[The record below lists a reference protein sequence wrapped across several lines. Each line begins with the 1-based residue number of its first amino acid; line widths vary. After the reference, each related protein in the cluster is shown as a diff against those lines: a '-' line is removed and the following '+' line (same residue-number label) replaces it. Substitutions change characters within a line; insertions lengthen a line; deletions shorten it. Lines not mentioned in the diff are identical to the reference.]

1 MTRTI
6 NVHLDWLSATTSM
19 DPGLIAGRLRA
30 VGASDVHVAMPHT
43 RGYTQSCDVVNSDGD
58 ALCTI
63 ESGASHRRNLVVASG
78 SQPNAHIRQVLST
91 VDDCLAT
98 RVDSAIDVE
107 GDWDYY
113 ADLAQKAATTGRAGC
128 PPVRSINRI
137 ESPTGRTLYLG
148 SPRSAIVVRVYEKSR
163 EQWSKGNSNFPTG
176 IIRLELQWRP
186 KDSNRHVAMT
196 VSPRQMWGVS
206 PWTTDIAHSILDDV
220 HVIDRPVAEATTWD
234 RRYSWMTTQ
243 AGSIFRQAVSRYGLL
258 AVLADMGI
266 DDVQGAAMA
275 AAPTGA
281 PAVSRT

>member
-19 DPGLIAGRLRA
+19 EPGLIAGRLRS
-30 VGASDVHVAMPHT
+30 VGASDVHAAMPHT
-43 RGYTQSCDVVNSDGD
+43 RGYTRCCDVINGAGD
-58 ALCTI
+58 AICTI
-63 ESGASHRRNLVVASG
+63 ESGASHGRNLVVASG
-78 SQPNAHIRQVLST
+78 SQPNVHIRQVLAA

-113 ADLAQKAATTGRAGC
+113 AHLAQKAACTPRKGC
-128 PPVRSINRI
+128 PAVRSIQHI

-163 EQWSKGNSNFPTG
+163 EQWAKGNGDFPEG

-186 KDSNRHVAMT
+186 KGSDRRVAMT
-196 VSPRQMWGVS
+196 VRPSQMWGVS
-206 PWTTDIAHSILDDV
+206 PWTTEIAHSILDDV

-243 AGSIFRQAVSRYGLL
+243 AGAIFREAVSRYGVL

-266 DDVQGAAMA
+266 DDVQGAAIA
-275 AAPTGA
+275 AAPTGE
-281 PAVSRT
+281 PAVPRT